1 MEKSMP
7 GDDHRRR
14 VNRTLAVGVDGRRG
28 SNFMAMAF
36 VCWEI
41 METRRKLKRIVKPG
55 AKPRFHKTVVSDIT
69 QFHCV
74 ERKFFKLLGFGIA
87 VSRN

>member
-36 VCWEI
+36 VCWG
-41 METRRKLKRIVKPG
+41 G
-55 AKPRFHKTVVSDIT
+55 AWRGGGRDTLNVGLED
-69 QFHCV
+69 
-74 ERKFFKLLGFGIA
+74 RA
-87 VSRN
+87 